1 MLNLLTSVYSIQVV
15 ILFIMEVDEYT
26 YGVLMAFNR
35 RWVESTSIA
44 SQLEARAEK
53 DDDQEHE
60 VALLQE
66 RNAALTARNRSL
78 DKNVEALLEQNKLLT
93 EQNELLSEQNKL
105 LTENE
110 SEQNKLLTEN
120 ESESSLGSSE
130 TESDNQGDIHGE
142 KVSLQLDSLT
152 LSAQE

>member
-1 MLNLLTSVYSIQVV
+1 
-15 ILFIMEVDEYT
+15 MEVDEYT

-53 DDDQEHE
+53 DDDQEQE

-66 RNAALTARNRSL
+66 RNAALTARNRLL
-78 DKNVEALLEQNKLLT
+78 DRNVEALLEQNKLLT
-93 EQNELLSEQNKL
+93 EQNELLR
-105 LTENE
+105 
-110 SEQNKLLTEN
+110 EN

-130 TESDNQGDIHGE
+130 TESDNQGEDDNGE

-152 LSAQE
+152 

>member
-1 MLNLLTSVYSIQVV
+1 MSWHKFRYLLRVLNLLTSVYSIQVV

-53 DDDQEHE
+53 DDDQEQE

-93 EQNELLSEQNKL
+93 EQNELLR
-105 LTENE
+105 
-110 SEQNKLLTEN
+110 EN
-120 ESESSLGSSE
+120 ESESESSSSSLDSSE

-152 LSAQE
+152 

>member
-1 MLNLLTSVYSIQVV
+1 
-15 ILFIMEVDEYT
+15 MEVDEYT

-53 DDDQEHE
+53 DDDQEQE

-66 RNAALTARNRSL
+66 RNAALTARNRLL
-78 DKNVEALLEQNKLLT
+78 DRNVEALLEQNKLLT
-93 EQNELLSEQNKL
+93 EQNELLR
-105 LTENE
+105 ENE
-110 SEQNKLLTEN
+110 S

-130 TESDNQGDIHGE
+130 TESDNQGEDDNGE

-152 LSAQE
+152 WSAQE

>member
-1 MLNLLTSVYSIQVV
+1 
-15 ILFIMEVDEYT
+15 MEVDEYT

-44 SQLEARAEK
+44 SQLESRAEK
-53 DDDQEHE
+53 DDDKEQE

-93 EQNELLSEQNKL
+93 EQNELLR
-105 LTENE
+105 ENE
-110 SEQNKLLTEN
+110 S

-130 TESDNQGDIHGE
+130 TESDNQGEDDNGE

-152 LSAQE
+152 